1 MHNDRDLLPG
11 VVPPSRAAFDA
22 AEVRKTVEQARQRAA
37 IEDLLDF
44 VVLIVIN
51 LTFLLW
57 PNAHIPMLGR
67 DGTTFVLLLA
77 NFAAVWSY
85 TKTRIV
91 PRIQARRIAGSW
103 SAAERARF
111 RTRARA

>member
-22 AEVRKTVEQARQRAA
+22 SAVRKSVEQARQRAA
-37 IEDLLDF
+37 VEDLLDF
-44 VVLIVIN
+44 VVLIVVN

-57 PNAHIPMLGR
+57 PNAHIPVVGR
-67 DGTTFVLLLA
+67 DGTTLVLLLA
-77 NFAAVWSY
+77 NAAAVWGY
-85 TKTRIV
+85 TKTRIL

-103 SAAERARF
+103 SADERARF
-111 RTRARA
+111 RARARA